1 MDAAGKDGRRALKIK
16 CGSVSRLRKEIGLYE
31 AETARENARVEAMRA
46 AAACPHD
53 VKQAENCAAES
64 AMMIPD
70 CRMRLEA
77 ALADL
82 QAVVVRLHLQ
92 NPRVVCACACAL
104 TALPRAVRCA
114 GGARRERGR
123 GGQ

>member
-1 MDAAGKDGRRALKIK
+1 MDPGKDGRRALKIK

-82 QAVVVRLHLQ
+82 QAAVVRLQTLACFAPAPAPARSQ
-92 NPRVVCACACAL
+92 RCCA
-104 TALPRAVRCA
+104 R
-114 GGARRERGR
+114 
-123 GGQ
+123 